1 MKMRNWSAPILE
13 TLSVS
18 KTQNGAL
25 PATYE
30 ASYAGRVTLD
40 GVQYA
45 IVSGYVASS
54 GVLERPYVCDPSG
67 NNTYYEGEISGTI
80 N

>member
-1 MKMRNWSAPILE
+1 MKMKIWSAPILE

-18 KTQNGAL
+18 KTQNGKI

-30 ASYAGRVTLD
+30 ATYAGKATLD

-54 GVLERPYVCDPSG
+54 GVLERPYICDPSG
-67 NNTYYEGEISGTI
+67 NNVYYEGEISG
-80 N
+80 NLN

>member
-54 GVLERPYVCDPSG
+54 GVLQKPYICDPSG
-67 NNTYYEGEISGTI
+67 SNTYYEGEISDAI

>member
-1 MKMRNWSAPILE
+1 MNMRNWSAPILE

-30 ASYAGRVTLD
+30 ASYASKVTLE
-40 GVQYA
+40 GVQYSV
-45 IVSGYVASS
+45 VSGYVASS
-54 GVLERPYVCDPSG
+54 GVLERPYICDPSG
-67 NNTYYEGEISGTI
+67 NTYYEGEISGTI

>member
-30 ASYAGRVTLD
+30 ASYAGKVTLD

>member
-54 GVLERPYVCDPSG
+54 GVLERPYVCDSSG